1 MFRNSAYRQRVWV
14 LVLTLVILGVM
25 SWADTFD
32 LSDDLPPPLGT
43 GEQVLLAEEVKEQV
57 FLGLVLSAQVSWFF
71 APVVLNVQALHTLG
85 YLPPP
90 QSDLQLYQR
99 FSTYRI

>member
-1 MFRNSAYRQRVWV
+1 

-43 GEQVLLAEEVKEQV
+43 GEQVLLAEEVKEQAY
-57 FLGLVLSAQVSWFF
+57 LGLVLSAHVSWFF
-71 APVVLNVQALHTLG
+71 APVVLNVQALHPLG
-85 YLPPP
+85 CPPP
-90 QSDLQLYQR
+90 QSDLKLYQR

>member
-1 MFRNSAYRQRVWV
+1 M
-14 LVLTLVILGVM
+14 VLTLVILGVM

-43 GEQVLLAEEVKEQV
+43 GEQVLLAEEVKEQG
-57 FLGLVLSAQVSWFF
+57 FLGLALSAQVTWCC
-71 APVVLNVQALHTLG
+71 APVVLNVQALHALG
-85 YLPPP
+85 YLPAP

-99 FSTYRI
+99 LSTYRI